1 MKPKTKTILFVLLSF
16 MLGTFCGWF
25 LEDRLLNNEQHS
37 FPKRSNEFLKV
48 LTNRVHL
55 NEHQVAQVDSVLELR
70 RQKMDVFKK
79 QTLAL
84 RDTTRQ
90 EIRRLLDVEQSK
102 LFDEFVQEKD
112 QQESKKGVHEAEK
125 K

>member
-1 MKPKTKTILFVLLSF
+1 MKPKTKTILFILLSF
-16 MLGTFCGWF
+16 ILGIFCGWF
-25 LEDRLLNNEQHS
+25 LEDRLFNSESHPS
-37 FPKRSNEFLKV
+37 MKGPTEFLKV

-55 NEHQVAQVDSVLELR
+55 NEHQVAQVDSILESK
-70 RQKMDVFKK
+70 RQKMNAFKK

-90 EIRRLLDVEQSK
+90 EMRRLLNADQIK

-112 QQESKKGVHEAEK
+112 QQEARKRDREQAKK
-125 K
+125 